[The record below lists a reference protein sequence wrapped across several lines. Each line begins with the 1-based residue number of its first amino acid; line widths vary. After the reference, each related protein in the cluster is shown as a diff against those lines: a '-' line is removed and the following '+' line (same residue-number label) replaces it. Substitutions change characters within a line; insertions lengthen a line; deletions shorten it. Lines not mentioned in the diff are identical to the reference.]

1 MCARFFPPRRTT
13 AVLATALWVAL
24 VPAVRAHVD
33 DAHSMAME
41 IATPHV
47 AKGFVVR
54 QDYWKGEVKS
64 GETKQIKAQLFK
76 GNEYWFWLG
85 CDADECELELKVLDQ
100 KGTAVAAET
109 KKAKNAIAVRVLP
122 AKTGSFTFV
131 FTIKSTRSEKA
142 SWALAYGYR

>member
-1 MCARFFPPRRTT
+1 MIMRARLFPRCRVTGLVV
-13 AVLATALWVAL
+13 AALALALT
-24 VPAVRAHVD
+24 PAASGHVD

-41 IATPHV
+41 MATPHV

-64 GETKQIKAQLFK
+64 GEPKQIKAQLFK

-109 KKAKNAIAVRVLP
+109 KKGRNAAAIRVLP
-122 AKTGSFTFV
+122 AKTGSYTLA
-131 FTIKSTRSEKA
+131 IMRKSSCGSR
-142 SWALAYGYR
+142 R